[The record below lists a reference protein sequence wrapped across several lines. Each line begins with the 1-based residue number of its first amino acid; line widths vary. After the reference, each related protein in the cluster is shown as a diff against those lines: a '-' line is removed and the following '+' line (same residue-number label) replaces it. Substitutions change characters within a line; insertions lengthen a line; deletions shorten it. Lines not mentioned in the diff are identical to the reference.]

1 MSYDWV
7 PNNNVDMNDGCS
19 IPGYISYG
27 SPASLRIVKDDHLA
41 NKVSLSPVPSLLSL
55 RIVETP
61 PEIRMRYKD
70 AAKFLIWPTHQL
82 NQVQTSSQ
90 QDSRWGYTG
99 GKVQKSSTFMGTPN
113 SVFKTSA
120 MATNMPRSSFRLGS
134 FRVTPRRPLLAIPS
148 SAPAKT
154 TLESKVCT
162 AI

>member
-1 MSYDWV
+1 MSCDLV
-7 PNNNVDMNDGCS
+7 PNSKLDANDVCT

-90 QDSRWGYTG
+90 QDARWGYTG
-99 GKVQKSSTFMGTPN
+99 GKIQKSSTFMGTPN
-113 SVFKTSA
+113 SAFKTPT
-120 MATNMPRSSFRLGS
+120 MATNVSRPSFRLGS
-134 FRVTPRRPLLAIPS
+134 FRVTPRRPLPTIPS
-148 SAPAKT
+148 SAPAKP